1 MTGRRGLS
9 RIELAAVLGVLA
21 VALAMVAPAMLRS
34 REAARQAQVQSHL
47 KRLGAAIHSEQAMR
61 PRYVETADSAGKK

>member
-9 RIELAAVLGVLA
+9 RVELAAVLGVLA
-21 VALAMVAPAMLRS
+21 VALAMVPPAMLRW

-47 KRLGAAIHSEQAMR
+47 KRLGAAIQSEQAMQ
-61 PRYVETADSAGKK
+61 PRYVETADAGRK